1 MNGEI
6 ICVGTELLLGNIVN
20 TNARFIAEQMAL
32 LGINVYNQSVVGDNE
47 GRIKQ
52 ELGVALRRSQIVILT
67 GGLGPTEDDIT
78 KESVASFL
86 SLNLAEDEDSRKRID
101 KYFKRTGRI
110 VAPSNYKQALIPKGA
125 HVFPND
131 IGTAPGCAVEYSDNT
146 VIILPGPPAEMEAMF
161 LNYVKPYLL
170 SKTRETIVS
179 HNIRIYGE
187 MESSVE
193 QKIAQYTKL
202 NNPTLATYASEGEV
216 SLRVTAKAYNKV
228 IADNLCKPVI
238 SEVRKTLGDCV
249 YGVDCGEIQSVVVE
263 LLREKGLKVAT
274 AESCT
279 AGLLSSMITDVP
291 GASDVFD
298 LGVSAYAN
306 SIKTSTLGVPEN
318 VIQKHGAVSEHTAAY
333 MAMGVRKVAGADI
346 GIGITGVAGPGAS
359 ESKPVGLVYIALA
372 DEDKIWIR
380 RATFGHG
387 GSEREKIRR
396 SSAKTALDLLRR
408 YLCSLPNFMD
418 GYFTIGN
425 VPTVLEGQPAIVKSA
440 EEIEENKP
448 SSTESKQKNVQTL
461 FSDTELAD
469 MISAVASNDEHEHM
483 TKADIEAYNQSHS
496 GYIAFTDYD
505 YDDDDES
512 GKKRRW
518 FKRKQGYEDTPV
530 ETAGMITTSDEDPD
544 EPIKTEDGKIIYVSA
559 KAYFVKLISTL
570 LPWKGDIWKDVIRK
584 IIFLISIVALVVSSV
599 YIVGYF
605 TEQKEQISVI
615 EDIRE
620 EYSAVKS
627 NTDKNDEGEYQS
639 FNKLL
644 SINGD
649 TMGWIN
655 IPGTEVD
662 NPVVLHT
669 DNDFYLNH
677 NFLKEKSRY
686 GTLFFDCQSSFSSI
700 GVSQNL
706 VIYGHEMKDGSMFG
720 SLKRYKNI
728 NFYKENPLIK
738 LKTRYADA
746 KYKIFAVFIADAFP
760 EKVGDYTF
768 DYRSTDFASQDDFL
782 YWINSIKERS
792 IINTGID
799 VEAGDQIV
807 TLSTCTG
814 EFENARLVIMAR
826 RVRVGEYS
834 SIDTSIVS
842 VNSNPHHPQ
851 AYYDEKGTV
860 NPFAVSSSE
869 TVPSSSLPVSSGE
882 PESWFTEIPSYDSST
897 FDNEMTYEEGLIEDL
912 YPLESEPETDTSADI
927 SSTISDNTVS
937 DAFVSSTYES
947 SAVEDTNEVFF
958 DE

>member
-20 TNARFIAEQMAL
+20 TNARFLAEQMAL

-52 ELGVALRRSQIVILT
+52 ELGVALRRSQIIILT

-78 KESVASFL
+78 KESVASFF
-86 SLNLAEDEDSRKRID
+86 SLNLTEDEDSKKRID

-110 VAPSNYKQALIPKGA
+110 MPPSNYKQALIPKGA

-131 IGTAPGCAVEYSDNT
+131 IGTAPGCAVEYSENT
-146 VIILPGPPAEMEAMF
+146 VIILPGPPTEMETMF

-179 HNIRIYGE
+179 HNIRIFGE

-193 QKIAQYTKL
+193 QKIEQHTKL
-202 NNPTLATYASEGEV
+202 NNPTLAIYATEGEV

-228 IADNLCKPVI
+228 MADNLCKPIIKDVK
-238 SEVRKTLGDCV
+238 RTLGDCV

-306 SIKTSTLGVPEN
+306 SIKTSTLGVPES
-318 VIQKHGAVSEHTAAY
+318 VIQKYGAVSEHTAAY

-372 DEDKIWIR
+372 DKEKIWIR

-387 GSEREKIRR
+387 GNEREKIRR

-408 YLCSLPNFMD
+408 YLCSMPNVMD
-418 GYFTIGN
+418 GYFTIGS
-425 VPTVLEGQPAIVKSA
+425 VPEVLETQPAIIGPKETEST
-440 EEIEENKP
+440 EEIVKENK
-448 SSTESKQKNVQTL
+448 TEQKAPKTL
-461 FSDTELAD
+461 FSDSELAD
-469 MISAVASNDEHEHM
+469 MISSIASNDEHEHM

-505 YDDDDES
+505 DEDDT
-512 GKKRRW
+512 GKKRRL
-518 FKRKQGYEDTPV
+518 FKRRSGYEDTPV
-530 ETAGMITTSDEDPD
+530 ESAGMITTSEEDPD
-544 EPIKTEDGKIIYVSA
+544 EPIKTEDGKVIYTTTKSYVLN
-559 KAYFVKLISTL
+559 VLSTL
-570 LPWKGDIWKDVIRK
+570 LPWKGDVWKDVVRK
-584 IIFLISIVALVVSSV
+584 IFFLISIVALVLSSV
-599 YIVGYF
+599 YIVSYF

-627 NTDKNDEGEYQS
+627 NTDKNDDGQYQS
-639 FNKLL
+639 FNNLISK
-644 SINGD
+644 NED

-669 DNDFYLNH
+669 DNEFYLNH

-686 GTLFFDCQSSFSSI
+686 GTLFFDSQSSISSI

-706 VIYGHEMKDGSMFG
+706 VVYGHEMKDGSMFG

-728 NFYKENPLIK
+728 SFYKENPIIK
-738 LKTRYADA
+738 LKTLYTDA
-746 KYKIFAVFIADAFP
+746 KYKIFAVFLAEAEP
-760 EKVGDYTF
+760 ETVGDYTF
-768 DYRSTDFASQDDFL
+768 DYRSCDFATQDDFL
-782 YWINSIKERS
+782 YWINEVKNRS
-792 IINTGID
+792 IITTGID
-799 VEAGDQIV
+799 VKSGDQIL
-807 TLSTCTG
+807 TLSTCSG

-834 SIDTSIVS
+834 SIDTSAVA
-842 VNSNPHHPQ
+842 VNRNPHHPQ
-851 AYYDEKGTV
+851 AYYDAKGTE
-860 NPFAVSSSE
+860 NPFAASSSSEYVSSSSE
-869 TVPSSSLPVSSGE
+869 FMYTEE
-882 PESWFTEIPSYDSST
+882 PESWFDEEPVNISST
-897 FDNEMTYEEGLIEDL
+897 FENEEIIYEEGVIEDL
-912 YPLESEPETDTSADI
+912 YPLESDVPADTSTPVSGD
-927 SSTISDNTVS
+927 TSDENTA
-937 DAFVSSTYES
+937 AFAPDMDGQIE
-947 SAVEDTNEVFF
+947 
-958 DE
+958 